1 MKFYKEEGQ
10 LVIDGENAF
19 TIQNQC
25 DYGFFMSED
34 VTNEKMKI
42 CNFHLYGLQ
51 SGIIKKIK
59 LLYKVIK
66 YIFFNKMN
74 QNNKEIN

>member
-19 TIQNQC
+19 TIQSQC
-25 DYGFFMSED
+25 DYGFLMDEEVGD
-34 VTNEKMKI
+34 EKMTI

-51 SGIIKKIK
+51 SGFFKKLK
-59 LLYKVIK
+59 LLYAVVCF
-66 YIFFNKMN
+66 IFK
-74 QNNKEIN
+74 Q

>member
-25 DYGFFMSED
+25 DYGFFMGED
-34 VTNEKMKI
+34 VLDDKMKI

-51 SGIIKKIK
+51 SGFVKKIK
-59 LLYKVIK
+59 LLCTVIK
-66 YIFFNKMN
+66 YIFFKQDNP
-74 QNNKEIN
+74 KE